1 MNAFVLLFLCFTL
14 GIVVAR
20 FARTPPGIVQ
30 GLNWWVLNV
39 ALPALVLDLIPRM
52 HVDWQLWFLAVP
64 MWFVFL
70 GGWLVCALCG
80 RWLNWS
86 RERIGSLTLVA
97 GLGNTAFTGYPLIE
111 ALRGQEALGL
121 AVVADQLGGFLALAA
136 GGIAVAATYSGG
148 KPQLGA
154 IVRRVAVFPPF
165 VALLLGVIVG
175 WSGGWHPALT
185 AVFQRVGAT
194 LAPLAL
200 FSVGMQFS
208 LQLSRDQIGA
218 VSLALAWKLVVAPVT
233 VLLVGLGLG
242 IHSPVLAVAV
252 LQSGMAPMISAAILA
267 DQYKLEP
274 RVANAT
280 LGAGILVSLV
290 TIPLLNLFV

>member
-14 GIVVAR
+14 GIAVAR

-39 ALPALVLDLIPRM
+39 ALPALVLDLIPRLHM
-52 HVDWQLWFLAVP
+52 DWSLWFVVVP

-70 GGWLVCALCG
+70 GGWLVCALGG
-80 RWLNWS
+80 RWLGWS
-86 RERIGSLTLVA
+86 RERVGSLILVA

-111 ALRGQEALGL
+111 ALRGQEGLAL
-121 AVVADQLGGFLALAA
+121 AVVADQLGGFLALSA
-136 GGIAVAATYSGG
+136 GGIAVAALYSGG

-154 IVRRVAVFPPF
+154 TVRRILIFPPF
-165 VALLLGVIVG
+165 VTLLVGVVVG
-175 WSGGWHPALT
+175 LAGGWPAPLT
-185 AVFQRVGAT
+185 AVFARVGAT

-200 FSVGMQFS
+200 FSIGMQFS
-208 LQLSRDQIGA
+208 LRLSRDQLGA
-218 VSLALAWKLVVAPVT
+218 VSFALAWKLFVAPLT
-233 VLLVGLGLG
+233 VLFVGLALG
-242 IHSPVLAVAV
+242 VHSPVLAVAV
-252 LQSGMAPMISAAILA
+252 LQSGMSPMISSAILA
-267 DQYKLEP
+267 DQYNLEP

-280 LGAGILVSLV
+280 LGVGILISLV